1 MTRCLAVTMPINRA
15 IQEKLGQILVNAGR
29 LTVDQ
34 MKAAV
39 EHQRVK
45 EPHKQVGAVLVDQ
58 GIVTEADITYAL
70 GIQFNLAVLDL
81 TTVTVDPEVIQLV
94 SEKLARRL
102 GVLPVFLVGKE
113 LTVAMADPT
122 EIHTIDFLAR
132 ETRCMIQPVLV
143 VKSQIDAA
151 HDLYYADGKA
161 ANLETG
167 DLHRFDVDQGG
178 PGEVER
184 LKAAGEE
191 IPIIKIVDQILNR
204 AVEEGASDIHL
215 EPSEKKF
222 AVRFRIDG
230 LLREMLSFSP
240 ILRLAITS
248 RLKILSNLDISE
260 RQKPQDGRIELKV
273 GSRDL
278 DLRVSTLPTA
288 FGEKIVMR
296 VLDRAN
302 ILMGF
307 KDLGFSVGNLD
318 HLSRLIRQPYGIILI
333 TGPTG
338 SGKST
343 TLYAALN
350 TVKSTE
356 VNIVTV
362 EDPIEYQ
369 LTGINQVQVN
379 LKKDLNFATILRSVL
394 RQDPDI
400 IMVGEI
406 RDPETGAMATEA
418 ALTGHLVFSTLH
430 TNDAA
435 GAVTRLVE
443 MGIEP
448 FLLGPSLL
456 GVVAQRLVRKVCAD
470 CRELY
475 QPRPAEL
482 ERLDLVGLN
491 EGVVFAKAKGCAQ
504 CKQRGYRGR
513 TGIHEVLVIDDVM
526 RQLISEKAP
535 QSTLVEYAT
544 QRGFIDMRID
554 GIKKVVAGIT
564 TIEEVLRVSKG

>member
-1 MTRCLAVTMPINRA
+1 MPINRA
-15 IQEKLGQILVNAGR
+15 IHEKLGQILVNAGR
-29 LTVDQ
+29 LTADQ

-81 TTVTVDPEVIQLV
+81 TTVTVEPEVIQLV

-132 ETRCMIQPVLV
+132 ETRCTIQPVLV
-143 VKSQIDAA
+143 VKSQIAA
-151 HDLYYADGKA
+151 GHDSYYADGKA

-184 LKAAGEE
+184 LKAAGKE

-240 ILRLAITS
+240 TLRLAITS

-260 RQKPQDGRIELKV
+260 RQKPQDGRIELKI

-278 DLRVSTLPTA
+278 DLRVSSLPTA

-302 ILMGF
+302 ILMGL
-307 KDLGFSVGNLD
+307 KDLGFSSGNLD

-350 TVKSTE
+350 TVKSPE

-369 LTGINQVQVN
+369 LNGINQVQVN

-406 RDPETGAMATEA
+406 RDPDTGVMATEA

-470 CRELY
+470 CREFY

-482 ERLDLVGLN
+482 ERLDLTGLN
-491 EGVVFAKAKGCAQ
+491 EDVVFAKAKGCAQ

-564 TIEEVLRVSKG
+564 TVEEILRVSKG

>member
-1 MTRCLAVTMPINRA
+1 MPINRA
-15 IQEKLGQILVNAGR
+15 IQGKLGQILVDAGR
-29 LTVDQ
+29 LTADQ
-34 MKAAV
+34 LSAAV
-39 EHQRVK
+39 ERQRDK
-45 EPHKQVGAVLVDQ
+45 EPHKQLGTILVEQ
-58 GIVTEADITYAL
+58 GIVSEAAITEAL
-70 GIQFNLAVLDL
+70 GVQFNLAVVDL
-81 TTVTVDPEVIQLV
+81 TTMTVDPEVIRLV
-94 SEKLARRL
+94 PELLALRL
-102 GVLPVFLVGKE
+102 GVIPLFLVEKE
-113 LTVAMADPT
+113 LTVAIADPT
-122 EIHTIDFLAR
+122 EIQTIDFLAR
-132 ETRCMIQPVLV
+132 ETRCTIQPVLAPRT
-143 VKSQIDAA
+143 QIAAA
-151 HDLYYADGKA
+151 HDLYYLDAKMV
-161 ANLETG
+161 NLESG

-184 LKAAGEE
+184 LRAAGKE

-204 AVEEGASDIHL
+204 AVEEGASDIHF
-215 EPSEKKF
+215 EPGEKKF
-222 AVRFRIDG
+222 TIRYRVDG
-230 LLREMLSFSP
+230 LLHETLSFSP
-240 ILRLAITS
+240 TLRPAITS
-248 RLKILSNLDISE
+248 RLKILSSLDISE

-288 FGEKIVMR
+288 FGEKVVLRI
-296 VLDRAN
+296 LDRAN
-302 ILMGF
+302 ILMGL
-307 KDLGFSVGNLD
+307 KDLGFSAGNLD
-318 HLSRLIRQPYGIILI
+318 HLLRLIRQPYGIILV

-350 TVKSTE
+350 TVKSPE

-369 LTGINQVQVN
+369 LNGINQVQVN

-406 RDPETGAMATEA
+406 RDPDTGAMATEA

-435 GAVTRLVE
+435 GAVTRLIE

-448 FLLGPSLL
+448 FLLAPSLL
-456 GVVAQRLVRKVCAD
+456 GVVAQRLVRKVCTD
-470 CRELY
+470 CREFY

-482 ERLDLVGLN
+482 ERLDLVGLDG
-491 EGVVFAKAKGCAQ
+491 EVVFPKAKGCAH

-513 TGIHEVLVIDDVM
+513 TGVHEVLVIDDVM
-526 RQLISEKAP
+526 RQMISEKLP
-535 QSTLVEYAT
+535 QSTLVGYAA

-564 TIEEVLRVSKG
+564 TVEEVLRVSKG

>member
-1 MTRCLAVTMPINRA
+1 MPINRA

-45 EPHKQVGAVLVDQ
+45 EPHKHVGAVLVDQ

>member
-1 MTRCLAVTMPINRA
+1 MPINRA
-15 IQEKLGQILVNAGR
+15 IHEKLGQILVNAGR

-45 EPHKQVGAVLVDQ
+45 EPHKQVGALLVEQ

-81 TTVTVDPEVIQLV
+81 TTVTVDPEVLKLV
-94 SEKLARRL
+94 SEKLARRW

-113 LTVAMADPT
+113 LTVAMTDPT
-122 EIHTIDFLAR
+122 EIQTIDFLAR
-132 ETRCMIQPVLV
+132 ETRCAIQPVLV
-143 VKSQIDAA
+143 VKSQIDVA
-151 HDLYYADGKA
+151 HDVYYAEGKA

-184 LKAAGEE
+184 LKAAGKE
-191 IPIIKIVDQILNR
+191 IPIIKIVDQILNQ

-215 EPSEKKF
+215 EPSDKKY

-240 ILRLAITS
+240 TLRLAITS

-260 RQKPQDGRIELKV
+260 RQKPQDGRIELKI

-350 TVKSTE
+350 TVKSPE

-362 EDPIEYQ
+362 EDPVEYQ
-369 LTGINQVQVN
+369 LNGINQVQVN

-482 ERLDLVGLN
+482 ERLDLIGLS
-491 EGVVFAKAKGCAQ
+491 EDVVFAKAKGCAQ

-544 QRGFIDMRID
+544 QQGFIDMRID

-564 TIEEVLRVSKG
+564 TVEEILRVSKG

>member
-1 MTRCLAVTMPINRA
+1 MPINRA

-29 LTVDQ
+29 LTADK

-113 LTVAMADPT
+113 LTVAMTDPT

-132 ETRCMIQPVLV
+132 ETRCTIQPVLV
-143 VKSQIDAA
+143 VKSQIAAA
-151 HDLYYADGKA
+151 HDFYYADGKA

-184 LKAAGEE
+184 LKAAGKE

-230 LLREMLSFSP
+230 LLREMMSFSP
-240 ILRLAITS
+240 TLRLAITS

-350 TVKSTE
+350 TVKSPE

-362 EDPIEYQ
+362 EDPVEYQ
-369 LTGINQVQVN
+369 LNGINQVQVN

-482 ERLDLVGLN
+482 ERLDLIGLN
-491 EGVVFAKAKGCAQ
+491 EDVAFAKAKGCAQ

-564 TIEEVLRVSKG
+564 TVEEVLRVSKG

>member
-1 MTRCLAVTMPINRA
+1 MPINRA
-15 IQEKLGQILVNAGR
+15 IHEKRGQILVNAGR

-45 EPHKQVGAVLVDQ
+45 EPHKQVGALLVEQ

-81 TTVTVDPEVIQLV
+81 TTVTVDPEVLKLV
-94 SEKLARRL
+94 SEKLARRW

-113 LTVAMADPT
+113 LTVAMTDPT
-122 EIHTIDFLAR
+122 EIQTIDFLAR
-132 ETRCMIQPVLV
+132 ETRCAIQPVLV
-143 VKSQIDAA
+143 VKSQIDVA
-151 HDLYYADGKA
+151 HDVYYAEGKA

-184 LKAAGEE
+184 LKAAGKE
-191 IPIIKIVDQILNR
+191 IPIIKIVDQILNQ

-215 EPSEKKF
+215 EPSDKKY

-240 ILRLAITS
+240 TLRLAITS

-260 RQKPQDGRIELKV
+260 RQKPQDGRIELKI

-350 TVKSTE
+350 TVKSPE

-362 EDPIEYQ
+362 EDPVEYQ
-369 LTGINQVQVN
+369 LNGINQVQVN

-482 ERLDLVGLN
+482 ERLDLIGLS
-491 EGVVFAKAKGCAQ
+491 EDVVFAKAKGCAQ

-544 QRGFIDMRID
+544 QQGFIDMRID

-564 TIEEVLRVSKG
+564 TVEEILRVSKG